1 MLTNKLPYAIK
12 EFVKSQGRVSYP
24 DLLVFF
30 HKFGFTA
37 DDISKAV
44 DFLLEQ
50 CEIWEPVAGE
60 VELI

>member
-12 EFVKSQGRVSYP
+12 EFVRSQGRVSYP
-24 DLLVFF
+24 DLLVYF
-30 HKFGFTA
+30 HRFGFTA

-44 DFLLEQ
+44 DILFERA
-50 CEIWEPVAGE
+50 EIWEPVAGE